1 MARTKSRKKRQ
12 NQDPHA
18 RVRQQANFIRI
29 LEFLVAVVTLA
40 AGIYMNLFARLY
52 LLVLAALLAYPLA
65 AQALAWYLE
74 GKGQRQQEAARVL
87 VQLDALFIGFAIAA
101 LHFAMVPSLA
111 LLIIVHANAVTS
123 GGIKPWI
130 LNIGVT
136 LLGAALGSLV
146 FGLEWLPPDETPP
159 QLSLLALV
167 GLGVY
172 VGASSFASRQQ
183 TQLIQQAQQR
193 VAHQQK
199 EAVELSR
206 KLAKYLPPQIWGQL
220 FSGKRDATIGTRR
233 KKLTVFFS
241 DIKGFSNISE
251 DLPLATL
258 TDMLNTYLNEMTRI
272 AMRHGGTVD
281 KFIGDA
287 VMVFFGDPKSEG
299 AQNDAYNC
307 VAMAI
312 EMQQQMKLLRQKW
325 HQQGI
330 NQKLEIRVGINTG
343 YVTVGNF
350 GAESRMDYT
359 ILGTDVNLASR
370 LEGKAR
376 PGHIL
381 VSESTHEL
389 IKDRIRCRDFGEVEV
404 KGFEHPFPTF
414 EVVDIKGNS
423 GEGKRFISME
433 TSGFSLHMDLAR
445 LRNFD
450 KKKILQS
457 LARSA
462 KGLKE
467 GETVQTD
474 FEAEGFALHLD
485 STDIKKMDRER
496 IVNALGTAARKVQD
510 RLVI

>member
-1 MARTKSRKKRQ
+1 MARKKTHKKRRY
-12 NQDPHA
+12 QDPRA

-40 AGIYMNLFARLY
+40 AGIYMDLFPRLY
-52 LLVLAALLAYPLA
+52 LLVLAALLAYPLL
-65 AQALAWYLE
+65 AQSLAWYLE
-74 GKGQRQQEAARVL
+74 VKGQRQQEAARVL
-87 VQLDALFIGFAIAA
+87 VQLDALFIGLAIAA
-101 LHFAMVPSLA
+101 LHFAVVPSLA

-123 GGIKPWI
+123 GGIKPWL
-130 LNIGVT
+130 LNICLT
-136 LLGAALGSLV
+136 LVGAALGTLL
-146 FGLEWLPPDETPP
+146 FGLEWLRPEDTPLE
-159 QLSLLALV
+159 LSLLALI
-167 GLGVY
+167 GLGAY
-172 VGASSFASRQQ
+172 VGASSFASHQQ

-193 VAHQQK
+193 VAQQQK
-199 EAVELSR
+199 QAVELSR

-233 KKLTVFFS
+233 KRLTVFFS
-241 DIKGFSNISE
+241 DIQGFSNISE

-272 AMRHGGTVD
+272 ALRHGGTVD

-287 VMVFFGDPKSEG
+287 VMVFFGDPNSQG
-299 AQNDAYNC
+299 ARNDAYNC

-325 HQQGI
+325 HRQGI
-330 NQKLEIRVGINTG
+330 TQKLEIRVGINTG

-404 KGFEHPFPTF
+404 KGFERPVPVF
-414 EVVDIKGNS
+414 EVADLKGNS
-423 GEGKRFISME
+423 GESKRFISME
-433 TSGFSLHMDLAR
+433 TQGFSLHMDLAR

-462 KGLKE
+462 KGLKD

-485 STDIKKMDRER
+485 STQIRKVDRDR
-496 IVNALGTAARKVQD
+496 IMNALGSAARKVKE